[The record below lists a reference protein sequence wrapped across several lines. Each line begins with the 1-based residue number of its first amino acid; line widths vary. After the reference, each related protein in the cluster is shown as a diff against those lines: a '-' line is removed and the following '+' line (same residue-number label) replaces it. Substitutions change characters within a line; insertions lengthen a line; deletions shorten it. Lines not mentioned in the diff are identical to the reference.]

1 MSKCE
6 REIYSP
12 ISVINCEQLMIS
24 GNPEHTNFSFE
35 MYKNFRDS
43 SYEKKYYDFDE
54 YWKIYSARYQF
65 EEATASYILLKSYY
79 KNDNG
84 FKDYFLGKEAIASHM
99 LPNYMLLKSYCKNNN
114 GFKDYCLRRGSR
126 QLEEDCCL
134 GSRVMNDVETEYQ
147 ASDYRIR
154 YAGKQYGIVPTIP
167 YKYVFGIAK
176 IYKDSFFHLDDY
188 YALGYYPKQKI
199 DFRKRW
205 CCVDLI
211 DGLYYIGEKNQEHLP
226 LKSEFHITDEKF
238 SFPTIIDDKLV
249 LEAYN
254 VYQAKTKEGTEIK
267 AIIYNDEYFR
277 IEPVIWKK
285 IGDDLVCTN
294 ILFETP
300 VQMKNNYINNDN
312 IQSLDD
318 TFLKWY
324 IDNIFIYDLFKYTYT
339 DLAFMREN
347 LPVGID
353 EDIKLKL
360 KEIEKLKQIKENLI
374 LKQQGEEHNFD
385 IVHNNII
392 GTLEDKKNITKSKV
406 KTR

>member
-24 GNPEHTNFSFE
+24 GNPRHTNFSFE

-54 YWKIYSARYQF
+54 YWKRYCARYQF

-84 FKDYFLGKEAIASHM
+84 FKDYCLG
-99 LPNYMLLKSYCKNNN
+99 
-114 GFKDYCLRRGSR
+114 GSE
-126 QLEEDCCL
+126 LEEACCL
-134 GSRVMNDVETEYQ
+134 GSRIMNDVEIEHQ

-154 YAGKQYGIVPTIP
+154 YAGKQYGIVPTIS
-167 YKYVFGIAK
+167 YKYGSGIAK

-188 YALGYYPKQKI
+188 YVLGYYPKQKI
-199 DFRKRW
+199 DFRKTW
-205 CCVDLI
+205 CCVDLV
-211 DGLYYIGEKNQEHLP
+211 DELYYIGEKSQEHLP
-226 LKSEFHITDEKF
+226 LKSEFYIMDEKF
-238 SFPTIIDDKLV
+238 SFPTIKDDKLV

-300 VQMKNNYINNDN
+300 VQMKNDYINNDN
-312 IQSLDD
+312 IRSLDD
-318 TFLKWY
+318 TFFKWY
-324 IDNIFIYDLFKYTYT
+324 IDNVFIYDLFKYTYT
-339 DLAFMREN
+339 DLAFIREN
-347 LPVGID
+347 LSVGID
-353 EDIKLKL
+353 EEIKLKL
-360 KEIEKLKQIKENLI
+360 KEVEKLKRIKEKLI
-374 LKQQGEEHNFD
+374 LKQQGEKRSFD
-385 IVHNNII
+385 IVHNNIM
-392 GTLEDKKNITKSKV
+392 GTLEDEKDITKSKV